1 MANRRRLNFLDVFEC
16 RADGKLDAWRAARR
30 KTMTNR
36 TLCAVTAALSL
47 ALACPAL
54 AQQQPTQQPSQE
66 VEPTADVPMA
76 EGWRM
81 TTLAEDLEHP
91 WGMAFLPDGGI
102 LITERP
108 GRLRIYRD
116 GQLQEQP
123 VTGLPDVFT
132 GNQGGLLDVSLHPDF
147 ARNNTI
153 YLTYASGTEQAN
165 RTTVARARY
174 LDGQLQAV
182 DEIFRARPDKP
193 QGQHFGS
200 RLAWLPDGTLL
211 VSIGDGGNPPLEIDG
226 TLAREHAQRL
236 DSHWGS
242 LIRINED
249 GSVPP
254 DNPMRTDSD
263 ARPEIFSYGHRNIQG
278 LAVDPRQQ
286 RIWVTEHGPLGGDEL
301 NLVQTGRNHGW
312 PMATYGA
319 DYRTGERWTPHRTH
333 PDFVSPKAVWTPAIA
348 PSGLMIYQGD
358 RFPEWRG
365 NLFAGG
371 LLGQEIRRIIL
382 DGDDVAEQETIPIAQ
397 RVRTVA
403 EAPDGYIYV
412 LTDEEAGELI
422 RLEPT
427 DEPAGRRHL
436 EQLEEDPDEEDEEEE
451 EDEGEDP
458 Q

>member
-1 MANRRRLNFLDVFEC
+1 
-16 RADGKLDAWRAARR
+16 
-30 KTMTNR
+30 MTNR
-36 TLCAVTAALSL
+36 ILCAVTAALGL
-47 ALACPAL
+47 ALAAAAL
-54 AQQQPTQQPSQE
+54 AQQQPTRQSSAGHAQE

-81 TTLAEDLEHP
+81 TTLADGLEHP

-116 GQLQEQP
+116 GRLSDQP
-123 VTGLPDVFT
+123 IQGVPDVFT
-132 GNQGGLLDVSLHPDF
+132 GNQGGLLEVALDPDF
-147 ARNNTI
+147 ADNSTV

-174 LDGQLQAV
+174 QDGRLQDV
-182 DEIFRARPDKP
+182 EEIFRVEPAKR

-236 DSHWGS
+236 DSHLGK
-242 LIRINED
+242 IVRINAD

-254 DNPMRTDSD
+254 DNPLRGRSG

-278 LAVDPRQQ
+278 LAVDGRQQ

-312 PMATYGA
+312 PLATYGA

-333 PDFVSPKAVWTPAIA
+333 PDFVPPKAVWTPAIA

-358 RFPEWRG
+358 RFPAWRG

-371 LLGQEIRRIIL
+371 LAGQEIRRIVL
-382 DGDDVAEQETIPIAQ
+382 DGENVARQETIPIAQ

-412 LTDEEAGELI
+412 LTDEEDGELI
-422 RLEPT
+422 RLEPA

-436 EQLEEDPDEEDEEEE
+436 QQLEEDP
-451 EDEGEDP
+451 GEDDVDADGGD
-458 Q
+458 QQ